1 MRTILLAIF
10 IFCSTNA
17 LMAQVNDNQ
26 ISKGSIYRLS
36 EPTGHTYKHI
46 DFPRRNIIIK
56 RGAIANY
63 NSLVGMEI
71 VVKEL
76 IKGSDGSTTAVL
88 ARKDGRPFFRF
99 YPTVEANLEKALAIG
114 EIKKS

>member
-1 MRTILLAIF
+1 MRTIIFAIF
-10 IFCSTNA
+10 LFCSTNA
-17 LMAQVNDNQ
+17 LMAQKNDSQ
-26 ISKGSIYRLS
+26 ISKGSIYKIS

-63 NSLVGMEI
+63 NSLVGMDI

-76 IKGSDGSTTAVL
+76 IKNTDGSTTAIM

-114 EIKKS
+114 ELKKS

>member
-1 MRTILLAIF
+1 MRTFLFAIF
-10 IFCSTNA
+10 LFCSTNA
-17 LMAQVNDNQ
+17 AMAQKNDIQ
-26 ISKGSIYRLS
+26 ISKGSIYKIS

-63 NSLVGMEI
+63 NSLVGMDI

-76 IKGSDGSTTAVL
+76 IMNADGSTTAII

-114 EIKKS
+114 ELKKS

>member
-1 MRTILLAIF
+1 MKTILFAIF
-10 IFCSTNA
+10 LFCGTNA
-17 LMAQVNDNQ
+17 VMAQESDNQ
-26 ISKGSIYRLS
+26 ISEGSIYTLS
-36 EPTGHTYKHI
+36 DPTGHTYKHI

-76 IKGSDGSTTAVL
+76 IKDSDGSTTAIL

-114 EIKKS
+114 ELKKS